1 MNGQLPAAGDVVT
14 ATVTKSL
21 PLGVLVEYAGMPG
34 LVKGVESASGDE
46 VSLRVI
52 EFDSA
57 QRRFSAEPA

>member
-1 MNGQLPAAGDVVT
+1 MNDQLPAAGDVVT

-21 PLGVLVEYAGMPG
+21 PFGVLVEYAGMPG
-34 LVKGVESASGDE
+34 LVKGVESAPGDQ

-57 QRRFSAEPA
+57 QRRFPAEPA